1 MATLTFSP
9 PIIKLALLIILVM
22 VTAGVS
28 AWIVWK
34 DVQGMRKKAEVAEK
48 TGCAGWDKKKKEG
61 TEKTEQGQ
69 GQGVINLP
77 PTKYPAPPPPVSQSI
92 SPMNKKA
99 RKGKNSD
106 KLDKP
111 GKLDKGNKG
120 GGAR

>member
-9 PIIKLALLIILVM
+9 PIIKLALLIIM
-22 VTAGVS
+22 TIAAAGVG

-34 DVQGMRKKAEVAEK
+34 DVQGLKERAEQAER
-48 TGCAGWDKKKKEG
+48 TGYAGWDKKKKEG

-69 GQGVINLP
+69 RQGVINLP

-92 SPMNKKA
+92 SPMPKKKA
-99 RKGKNSD
+99 RKGKNTD
-106 KLDKP
+106 KW
-111 GKLDKGNKG
+111 DKGNKG